1 MIQVTLPNTQYDV
14 IIETGLRYAI
24 GEQLAKIWSP
34 RQVMVVTDEHVA
46 PHYLAD
52 TVRDLTNHGF
62 AVSEAILPAGESTKS
77 LTVVETLIAQMAAA
91 GFTRQDGIIAL
102 GGGVIGDVT
111 GVTASLYMRGIALAQ
126 IATSLTAQVDSSV
139 GGKTAVNLATVKN
152 VMGTFYQPD
161 LVLIDPEYLE
171 TLPDRDLV
179 EGYAEVVK
187 MSALAGGDF
196 WQFTGKIQTIAD
208 IRANAPALIS
218 QSVQY
223 KADIVMADEKE
234 AGVRKYLNFGHTIGH
249 AIELMAHGEL
259 RHGEAV
265 AIGMVAISD
274 RFERDGVAGLG
285 LTNQLVD
292 RLVAVGLPVFS
303 PLVGAPD
310 FYNHLKNDKKN
321 NAGTLQLVALTQI
334 GEPTIVPTKLGDM
347 PIFMEGN

>member
-1 MIQVTLPNTQYDV
+1 MIKVTLPNTQYDV

-24 GEQLAKIWSP
+24 GEQLAKVWSP
-34 RQVMVVTDEHVA
+34 RQVLVVTDEQVA
-46 PHYLAD
+46 SHYLAD
-52 TVRDLTNHGF
+52 TVRDLNKHGF
-62 AVSEAILPAGESTKS
+62 TVIEAVLPVGEGTKS
-77 LTVVETLIAQMAAA
+77 LTIVEKLIAQMAEA
-91 GFTRQDGIIAL
+91 GFTRQDGIVAL

-111 GVTASLYMRGIALAQ
+111 GVTASLYMRGIAFAQ

-152 VMGTFYQPD
+152 IIGTFYQPD
-161 LVLIDPEYLE
+161 VVLIDPAYLD
-171 TLPDRDLV
+171 TLADRDLV

-187 MSALAGGDF
+187 TSALAGGEF
-196 WQFTGKIQTIAD
+196 WQFTGRIKTIAD

-218 QSVQY
+218 QSIQY

-249 AIELMAHGEL
+249 AIELMAQGAL

-274 RFERDGVAGLG
+274 RFKRDGISTPG

-292 RLVAVGLPVFS
+292 RLVTVGLPVFS
-303 PLVGAPD
+303 PLIGEAA
-310 FYNHLKNDKKN
+310 FYDHLKNDKKN
-321 NAGTLQLVALTQI
+321 NAGTLQLVALTAI
-334 GEPTIVPTKLGDM
+334 GEPTIVPKKLADM
-347 PIFMEGN
+347 AVFMEGN